1 MTRNVNRI
9 KTTYKNSGD
18 WIENFTALEYQF
30 KRWRMYSFDSV
41 KLKGFSIDDDDD
53 DEIKLNDLIA
63 AVIISDLES

>member
-1 MTRNVNRI
+1 MTRNANGI

-18 WIENFTALEYQF
+18 WIENCTALEYQF

-53 DEIKLNDLIA
+53 NEIKLNDLIA
-63 AVIISDLES
+63 AVTISDLES